1 MIHYTGT
8 AMRFVNAALILGLV
22 SMPQLGAAEAVLY
35 HNFTRIDVAD
45 HALVDASWMIV
56 EDGVIH
62 EVGEGALPAGFRGER
77 RDMDGSWAIPGLIDG
92 HAHITA
98 GPHKVEVVDGQ
109 PLVTIESVDSITRY
123 NALMSLAFG
132 VTTVRNPGGDPEA
145 NARYDSR
152 VSAGEWPGPS
162 ALHAGAVIQPPPFG
176 GNAFAYP
183 TTREG
188 WFAEAERQA
197 GLGMTYFKL
206 YTGLSPDEL
215 ALGIE
220 AAHANG
226 LQAIAHLDKVSWLT
240 ALDAGIDGLEH
251 ALPTSTEL
259 LPEAHRAAFDQRRL
273 EGSKHLAEW
282 FRLVDFDG
290 PEMQALFATLAE
302 RQTTLNL
309 TLMVN
314 EMLAYAD
321 DLSELVDD
329 SVVSTIHPASWAAMS
344 QFLTMGAANWTPDE
358 FEMAR
363 AALSKVQEFTLRIF
377 EADIPLLI
385 GTDGNGAGP
394 LMAMEMQLHAD
405 AGIPSWD
412 VLDLAT
418 RRAAITMGLENTG
431 QIAAGFDADVAFL
444 AANPLESFDHLRDV
458 RAVLSDGRYFERQ
471 ALVEAAQELLD

>member
-1 MIHYTGT
+1 
-8 AMRFVNAALILGLV
+8 MRFVNAALILGLV
-22 SMPQLGAAEAVLY
+22 SMPQLGSAEAVLY

-45 HALVDASWMIV
+45 RALVDESWIV
-56 EDGVIH
+56 VENGVIR
-62 EVGEGALPAGFRGER
+62 EMGEGVLPAGFEGAR
-77 RDMDGSWAIPGLIDG
+77 RDMDGTWAIPGLIDG

-98 GPHKVEVVDGQ
+98 GPHKVNVVDGQ
-109 PLVTIESVDSITRY
+109 PMVTIESVDSITRY

-152 VSAGEWPGPS
+152 VSDGEWLGPA

-176 GNAFAYP
+176 GKAFAYP
-183 TTREG
+183 TTREE
-188 WFAEAERQA
+188 WFEEAERQA
-197 GLGMTYFKL
+197 RLGMTYFKL
-206 YTGLSPDEL
+206 YTGLSAEEL

-220 AAHANG
+220 AAHASG
-226 LQAIAHLDKVSWLT
+226 LGAIAHLDKVSWLT

-282 FRLVDFDG
+282 FQLVDFDG

-314 EMLAYAD
+314 EMLARAD
-321 DLSELVDD
+321 DLSTLADE
-329 SVVSTIHPASWAAMS
+329 SVVSSIHPASWAATS
-344 QFLTMGAANWTPDE
+344 QFLTMGAANWTPNE
-358 FEMAR
+358 FAMAR

-377 EADIPLLI
+377 EAGIPLLI

-394 LMAMEMQLHAD
+394 LMAMEMQLHAN
-405 AGIPSWD
+405 AGIPPWD

-431 QIAAGFDADVAFL
+431 QIEAGFDADVAFL

-458 RAVLSDGRYFERQ
+458 RAVLCDGRYFERQ